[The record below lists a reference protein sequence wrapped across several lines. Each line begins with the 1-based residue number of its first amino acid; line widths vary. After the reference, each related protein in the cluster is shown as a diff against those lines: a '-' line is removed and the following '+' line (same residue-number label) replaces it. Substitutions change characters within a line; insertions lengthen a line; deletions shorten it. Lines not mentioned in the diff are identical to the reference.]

1 MMETNGVAQSLHQ
14 DSQNGSES
22 PRFVGSHLKK
32 SRSRSY
38 SEAPNTAPI
47 DYRSSQEFEHDWKE
61 AYNQLKNSVVEKDE
75 QLAMVAE
82 LGKSL
87 LEKNQ
92 QYEQIVADFQ
102 NKEHE
107 KATIIEDLEQK
118 VADLE
123 LMLKTQSS
131 VVHDQMETQYET
143 LHQEY
148 VDLQSKS
155 SQLQDLVTQLQH
167 ENNISA
173 NENKKKEK
181 QYAQEIAELK
191 RMYNELNEQHAQTES
206 LLQKGSERETEAKKL
221 SASIQEE
228 NHKMSERLNKSEEKV
243 STLEKQLN
251 ETRNKLKAKENE
263 VFDLKDQIEEFYTQA
278 KEYSATLSNL
288 QNTITSLMKQN
299 HQLQKE
305 NEHISSHCNE
315 LQQVINGMSHKSLSD
330 ELNAAQPKS
339 AQTTPKKVTTPATP
353 SSTIEHPLSPSKE
366 DNNNAPKASLLSELE
381 ELFKAENPGAPLPV
395 ASPQQPL
402 FPPET
407 PQERNEFGM
416 NSLEESD
423 YFSLTAAAVKI
434 GLVLKFPEKTEVIFA
449 TDVKKMYEQATRDHI
464 PFHEWHQWISTQLGN
479 VIAASNATK
488 GKSPEHGTPF
498 PEQNEALHK
507 LFVSM
512 RQSEYLLDV
521 FECQL
526 DELKG
531 TIYLTQEAMYF
542 YAQKTKQANQAHD
555 IRLKVQYQDI
565 VYVRKPGQLAF
576 FRRNEIY
583 IKTSKETKLTFN
595 SFANLDES
603 YESIR
608 KLWQTYA
615 NTHSQISQ

>member
-1 MMETNGVAQSLHQ
+1 MATNGVAPSLHQ
-14 DSQNGSES
+14 DASNGSES
-22 PRFVGSHLKK
+22 PRFPGSHLKK

-38 SEAPNTAPI
+38 SEAPNTTPI
-47 DYRSSQEFEHDWKE
+47 DHRSSQELEHDWKE
-61 AYNQLKNSVVEKDE
+61 AYNQLKSSVVEKDE

-92 QYEQIVADFQ
+92 QYEQIIVDFQ
-102 NKEHE
+102 NKENE

-167 ENNISA
+167 ENNITA
-173 NENKKKEK
+173 NETKKKEK
-181 QYAQEIAELK
+181 QYAAEITELK
-191 RMYNELNEQHAQTES
+191 RLYNELTEQHAHTEA
-206 LLQKGSERETEAKKL
+206 LLQKGSDREIEAKKL
-221 SASIQEE
+221 VAGLQEE
-228 NHKMSERLNKSEEKV
+228 NNKMTEKLNKSEEKV
-243 STLEKQLN
+243 SSLEKQLN
-251 ETRNKLKAKENE
+251 ETRNKLKMKENE
-263 VFDLKDQIEEFYTQA
+263 VFDLKDQIEEFYSQA

-339 AQTTPKKVTTPATP
+339 APATP
-353 SSTIEHPLSPSKE
+353 TTKKATTALSTSTDHPLSPAKE

-381 ELFKAENPGAPLPV
+381 ELFKAENPGVPMPV
-395 ASPQQPL
+395 ATPHEPL
-402 FPPET
+402 FPPEA

-434 GLVLKFPEKTEVIFA
+434 GLVLKFPEKTEIIFA
-449 TDVKKMYEQATRDHI
+449 TDVKKLYEQATRDHI

-488 GKSPEHGTPF
+488 GKAPEHGTPF

-512 RQSEYLLDV
+512 RQTEYLLDF

-526 DELKG
+526 DDLKG

-542 YAQKTKQANQAHD
+542 YAQKSKQSNQAHD
-555 IRLKVQYQDI
+555 IRLKVQYQEI

-576 FRRNEIY
+576 FRRNELY
-583 IKTSKETKLTFN
+583 IKTAKETKLTFN
-595 SFANLDES
+595 TFANLDES

-615 NTHSQISQ
+615 NTHSQIAQ